1 MCELLP
7 NTETRPE
14 AATANWRNNAKCR
27 TGSCDPEMFFPKFNK
42 GEYADAA
49 IEFCSKCLVQNQC
62 LTYAVKNKVEYGIWG
77 GMTPEARKK
86 LSRRSRNTQTRHR
99 IHKNS

>member
-1 MCELLP
+1 MRELLP
-7 NTETRPE
+7 NTDTQPE
-14 AATANWRNNAKCR
+14 AATANWRNEANCR
-27 TGSCDPEMFFPKFNK
+27 DSDPDMFFPKFNK

-62 LTYAVKNKVEYGIWG
+62 LTYAVRNKIEDGIWG

-86 LSRRSRNTQTRHR
+86 LSRRSTNTQTRHR
-99 IHKNS
+99 IHKSS